1 MVSYHVEKIHDK
13 KLYIIANQD
22 IISTKRHKLLTIKY
36 IDKCDERLAF
46 EGGVAGI
53 VNFEMSAILLSRP
66 GWLMCALNRPL
77 TKET

>member
-1 MVSYHVEKIHDK
+1 MINY
-13 KLYIIANQD
+13 LYIIANQD

-46 EGGVAGI
+46 EGGVARQPNHLPCRI
-53 VNFEMSAILLSRP
+53 SLVWP